1 MTFYKDY
8 FPATGAQYAEY
19 DKMWGPWTL
28 GVSFCKRYI
37 LQAGRLLESA
47 TYITAF
53 WTALLAPCLGLAAF
67 MMLCC
72 SHRPGHCECIC
83 CLSGTSSFATMM
95 CNFLAVCS
103 ILQFLSLVV
112 LASPYCGTEYNGTC
126 QLHRD
131 GWLSLS
137 AAILWMVSAFAAWR
151 IPKSDLDW
159 RHMLC
164 CAFGT
169 ELGLCHTSFRIKR
182 GQELHVAI
190 RQARRHS
197 DIISSYHLNKIAITS
212 IVFHCNLL
220 SKL

>member
-1 MTFYKDY
+1 MAMSTLEEEAEEENVVGSGEWRVATPQSPPPPTTMSVATFVLVAASYFLSLATYLGCSFYSVTFYKDY

-28 GVSFCKRYI
+28 GVSFCKWHI

-151 IPKSDLDW
+151 IRKSDLD
-159 RHMLC
+159 
-164 CAFGT
+164 
-169 ELGLCHTSFRIKR
+169 
-182 GQELHVAI
+182 
-190 RQARRHS
+190 
-197 DIISSYHLNKIAITS
+197 
-212 IVFHCNLL
+212 
-220 SKL
+220 